1 MSHRNSDRVR
11 RKRRSQRM
19 TLVALA
25 GGVLLVAAAVFALR
39 PSGSATIEV
48 TGQPKLKAEPDKVD
62 LGDVRLGQTVT
73 TQFVLTNVGDQ
84 SLAFN
89 QEPYVEVVEGC

>member
-1 MSHRNSDRVR
+1 MSRKNSDRVR
-11 RKRRSQRM
+11 RKRRSQQM

-39 PSGSATIEV
+39 PGGSATIEV

-62 LGDVRLGQTVT
+62 LGNVRLGQTVT
-73 TQFVLTNVGDQ
+73 TQFVLSNVGDQ
-84 SLAFN
+84 ALAFS

>member
-1 MSHRNSDRVR
+1 MSHKNSNRIR
-11 RKRRSQRM
+11 RQRRSQRM

-39 PSGSATIEV
+39 SGGGATIEV
-48 TGQPKLKAEPDKVD
+48 TGQPKVKAEPDKID
-62 LGDVRLGQTVT
+62 LGDVRLGQVVT
-73 TQFVLTNVGDQ
+73 TQFVLTNVGDEA
-84 SLAFN
+84 LAFH